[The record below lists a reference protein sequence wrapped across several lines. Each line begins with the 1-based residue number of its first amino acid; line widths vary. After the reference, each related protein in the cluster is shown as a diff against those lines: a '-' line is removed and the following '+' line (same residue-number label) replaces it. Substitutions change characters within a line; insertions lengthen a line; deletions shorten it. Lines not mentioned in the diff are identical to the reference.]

1 MQFRNLPIRKK
12 LMTVILL
19 TSGAVL
25 LLVCSSFLAYE
36 FFTFRQQMVR
46 QITTLSEIIAKNS
59 TAALA
64 FESQQEAEEILAA
77 LKADKHITAAA
88 LYDKHQKL
96 FAHYPADLDT
106 TKLPQKISTSGFIF
120 YETEL
125 AGFQPV
131 VVGEKS
137 LGTLYIRSDLG
148 AFGERLLLYASISI
162 IVIVAAA
169 IMAFLISSSL
179 QRSISDPL
187 LQLTATAERIS
198 NQNDYSVRAP
208 KQVGGEVSTLTDA
221 FNNMLEEIHQQSQR
235 LSESGDRMR
244 AVLNAAMS
252 AVVVIDRDGRIT
264 DWNGRAEIIF
274 GWSRDEVI
282 GKVLTETIIPP
293 NHRLAHSRG
302 IQHYFKTGEGPVLDK
317 VIEIT
322 ALRRNGEI
330 FPVDL
335 SVSALKTEDT
345 ILFCGFITD
354 ITERKEAE
362 ARLLEFNQELERM
375 VKDRTTELELAN
387 KELEAFSYSVSHDL
401 RAPLRSIHGYMNIFS
416 EDYASNLDGEARRI
430 MNIILTNAKRMGQ
443 LIDDLLAFS
452 KLGRKELVKTN
463 LPMNDLAI
471 NVWEDLKKA
480 ETGRSIELVSH
491 PVPDAYGDATT
502 MKQVWINLLS
512 NAIKYTRRCDHAVV
526 EIGSEDDGDMKK
538 YYVRD
543 NGAGF
548 DMQFYDKLFGVFQR
562 LHSNSE
568 FEGTG
573 VGLAIVQRI
582 IQKHGGSIWAE
593 SKMNEGTTFYFT
605 LPSFNHQPKSSG
617 DSA

>member
-1 MQFRNLPIRKK
+1 MQFRNMPIRKK

-19 TSGAVL
+19 TSGAVV

-36 FFTFRQQMVR
+36 FFTFRQSMVH
-46 QITTLSEIIAKNS
+46 QLTTLSEIIARNS

-64 FESQQEAEEILAA
+64 FESQEEAQEILMA
-77 LKADKHITAAA
+77 LEADKHITAAA

-96 FAHYPADLDT
+96 FAYYPADIDT
-106 TKLPQKISTSGFIF
+106 TELPRKVSATGFVF
-120 YETEL
+120 SETDL
-125 AGFQPV
+125 SGFQPV
-131 VVGEKS
+131 SIENKF

-148 AFGERLLLYASISI
+148 AFGERLLLYASISL

-169 IMAFLISSSL
+169 IMAFLISSTL

-187 LQLTATAERIS
+187 HQLAATAAHVTS
-198 NQNDYSVRAP
+198 NNDYSVRAP
-208 KQVGGEVSTLTDA
+208 KQAGGEVGVLTDA
-221 FNNMLEEIHQQSQR
+221 LNNMLEEIHQQNER
-235 LSESGDRMR
+235 VLESGARMR
-244 AVLNAAMS
+244 AVLNAAIS

-274 GWSRDEVI
+274 GWKRDEVI
-282 GKVLTETIIPP
+282 GKDLSQTIIPP
-293 NHRLAHSRG
+293 SHREAHLKG
-302 IQHYFKTGEGPVLDK
+302 IRHYFSTGEGPVLDK

-322 ALRRNGEI
+322 ALRRNGEV

-335 SVSALKTEDT
+335 SVSALKTEDN

-362 ARLLEFNQELERM
+362 SRLLLFNQELERM
-375 VKDRTTELELAN
+375 VNERTTELEIAN

-401 RAPLRSIHGYMNIFS
+401 RAPLRSIHGYMNIFA
-416 EDYASNLDGEARRI
+416 EDYASQLDGEAQRI

-452 KLGRKELVKTN
+452 KLGRKELSKMH
-463 LPMNDLAI
+463 LSMDDLATS
-471 NVWEDLKKA
+471 VWEDLKKA
-480 ETGRSIELVSH
+480 EPNRSIELRMH
-491 PVPDAYGDATT
+491 PLPDTYADAAT
-502 MKQVWINLLS
+502 MKQVWINLIS
-512 NAIKYTRRCDHAVV
+512 NAIQYTRHREHAVV
-526 EIGSEDDGDMKK
+526 EIGSEADGNMTK
-538 YYVRD
+538 YFIQD

-562 LHSNSE
+562 LHSNNE

-582 IQKHGGSIWAE
+582 IQKHGGRIWAE
-593 SKMNEGTTFYFT
+593 SKVNNGTTFYFT
-605 LPSFNHQPKSSG
+605 LPS
-617 DSA
+617 